1 MSTENPQETQF
12 TFEPSASLVTPQ
24 EPTTPAGSAAAD
36 FQATGVATAVAREP
50 QSAPQASAVAVED
63 VPEASASSAPAEG
76 ESATPAAETSGSETA
91 EATES
96 AETMDQL
103 MDQFATQE
111 PVAAQGEV
119 FEGHVLAVTEAGVVV
134 DVGGKFEGLVPAQ
147 EFLDSGSPIE
157 FGPGQTIEVERL
169 HEQKDGYVLLSHL
182 RAHRRRVWE
191 RIEKAYRD
199 HTTISGKI
207 VERIKG
213 GLVVNIGVRAYWR
226 FIVAPGG
233 ASDAASG

>member
-12 TFEPSASLVTPQ
+12 TFEPSASSVGPQ
-24 EPTTPAGSAAAD
+24 EPAAPAGSAAAD
-36 FQATGVATAVAREP
+36 FQAAGVATAVAREP
-50 QSAPQASAVAVED
+50 QSAPQASAVAIED
-63 VPEASASSAPAEG
+63 APEASASGTPSEG
-76 ESATPAAETSGSETA
+76 ESAAPVAETPGS
-91 EATES
+91 ES

-169 HEQKDGYVLLSHL
+169 HEQKD
-182 RAHRRRVWE
+182 
-191 RIEKAYRD
+191 
-199 HTTISGKI
+199 
-207 VERIKG
+207 
-213 GLVVNIGVRAYWR
+213 
-226 FIVAPGG
+226 
-233 ASDAASG
+233 